1 MAKEQQATTPD
12 IGGISEVREILFG
25 ARFREVLTKIGDVE
39 RILKEELG
47 SLREQLQGELKQVA
61 TDGQAQDDALDARV
75 DAALER
81 IDAVDKDSGKAL
93 DDARAALEKQVRE
106 MTARLTHEADTLRS
120 EKVSREQL
128 GQMLVEMGRQLANE
142 PAKAPAE

>member
-1 MAKEQQATTPD
+1 MSKEQQAAAEAM
-12 IGGISEVREILFG
+12 GGISEVREILFG
-25 ARFREVLTKIGDVE
+25 ARFREVLSKIGDVE
-39 RILKEELG
+39 RILKDELG

-93 DDARAALEKQVRE
+93 DEARAALEKQVRE
-106 MTARLTHEADTLRS
+106 MTARLTHEADTLRD
-120 EKVSREQL
+120 EKVSRDKL
-128 GQMLVEMGRQLANE
+128 GQMLVEMGRQLSGE
-142 PAKAPAE
+142 RAKAPAE